1 MEHTVP
7 ELENKLSS
15 EIQKEQ
21 IPSYLDCVGSKACP
35 AKVALPFAVPWN
47 LVAMQEARTRWVQDD
62 FVHVYGHT
70 RLYSK
75 LSGEL
80 TT

>member
-15 EIQKEQ
+15 EVQKGQ
-21 IPSYLDCVGSKACP
+21 IPSSLDCVGSKACP
-35 AKVALPFAVPWN
+35 AKFALPFAVPWN
-47 LVAMQEARTRWVQDD
+47 LVAMQEARTWWVQDD
-62 FVHVYGHT
+62 FFHAFGIQDYIA
-70 RLYSK
+70 K